1 MFEYKMCIQEGI
13 LFVKY
18 FGFFKCLKIL
28 WYNKIMLVSLSKFDV
43 IRKGQEMVGIVKI
56 VIKIFELED
65 FFKIFVVDYL
75 VILSIKIVIW
85 SKFYVRYFLKYV
97 IV

>member
-43 IRKGQEMVGIVKI
+43 IRKGQEI